1 MVKDNKSMHVTVT
14 VGHKKKLCEVH
25 ARHCDRF
32 ISISNFHHELRTYM
46 YIYMYMYMY
55 VCELCTYLRTQVR
68 TYVQCKYSV
77 HRLRPKP
84 LNRYMYP
91 KLIHEASLQSH
102 ARSVST

>member
-14 VGHKKKLCEVH
+14 VGCKKKLCEVH
-25 ARHCDRF
+25 ARLCNRF
-32 ISISNFHHELRTYM
+32 ISISNFHRELRTYM
-46 YIYMYMYMY
+46 YIYMYMY
-55 VCELCTYLRTQVR
+55 VCELHTYLQTEVR

-91 KLIHEASLQSH
+91 KPIHEASL
-102 ARSVST
+102 